1 MQVSKLKSA
10 LVEFCNAATAEE
22 RKHGQT
28 LIEER
33 LLHDDKLL
41 MKTKREIYNL
51 TTTSAM
57 IYHAELQLTP
67 FADEEKLHKELMER
81 GMCKIPL

>member
-1 MQVSKLKSA
+1 MQVNKLKPT
-10 LVEFCNAATAEE
+10 LVEFCNAAAAEE
-22 RKHGQT
+22 RKHGHT

-51 TTTSAM
+51 TTTPAM
-57 IYHAELQLTP
+57 IYHAEPQLTT
-67 FADEEKLHKELMER
+67 FADEEKLHK
-81 GMCKIPL
+81 